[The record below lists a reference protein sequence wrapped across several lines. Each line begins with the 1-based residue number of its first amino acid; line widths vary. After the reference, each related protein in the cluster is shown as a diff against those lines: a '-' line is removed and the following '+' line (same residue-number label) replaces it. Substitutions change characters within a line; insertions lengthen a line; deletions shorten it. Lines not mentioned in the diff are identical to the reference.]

1 MSAAPP
7 ATRNIALDVLRG
19 LAVALMILVNTPGSW
34 SHVYPPLRHAAW
46 HGMTPTDLVF
56 PLFLFIVGAA
66 MAFSLPRDRPPSAS
80 TVFGLIR
87 RSLILIGLGLLLN
100 AYPFAVALEH
110 LRLPGV
116 LQRIGVCFLLAGL
129 MLLYLRGWRLWLV
142 AFGLLLGWWVVMLVP
157 AAELAWTLE
166 HNMARRWDLALLGE
180 SHLWQGAGLAF
191 DPEGLLSTVP
201 AVVSVLIGHAVA
213 AEWRMAAGSPACGR
227 RLAAAALTMILLGLL
242 WSPWM
247 PINKSLW
254 TGSFMLISS
263 GLAVLCLLLIDR
275 LLRVEQLL
283 KLATPLRAYGQNPL
297 LLYVLSWLVAA
308 SYPLLRIGE
317 LDLQGWLFLR
327 LATVMPAE
335 LASLSFALAHV
346 LMFGLLAMYLLRRRI
361 VVRI

>member
-1 MSAAPP
+1 MPAATP
-7 ATRNIALDVLRG
+7 AARNIALDALRG
-19 LAVALMILVNTPGSW
+19 LTVALMILVNTPGSW
-34 SHVYPPLRHAAW
+34 SYIYPPLRHAAW

-80 TVFGLIR
+80 IVLGLIR
-87 RSLILIGLGLLLN
+87 RSLLLIGLGLLLN
-100 AYPFAVALEH
+100 AYPFAVAPEH

-116 LQRIGVCFLLAGL
+116 LQRIGICYLLAGL

-142 AFGLLLGWWVVMLVP
+142 ALGLLLGWWVLMLVP
-157 AAELAWTLE
+157 GAELAWTLQ
-166 HNMARRWDLALLGE
+166 HNMARRWDLVLLGE

-213 AEWRMAAGSPACGR
+213 AEWRAGAGSPACVR
-227 RLAAAALTMILLGLL
+227 RLAAAALAMILLGLL

-263 GLAVLCLLLIDR
+263 GIAVWSLLLVDR
-275 LLRVEQLL
+275 LLRIEPLRT
-283 KLATPLRAYGQNPL
+283 LAAPLRAYGQNPL
-297 LLYVLSWLVAA
+297 LLYVLSWLLAA

-317 LDLQGWLFLR
+317 QDLQGWLFLR
-327 LATVMPAE
+327 LAMAMPAE
-335 LASLSFALAHV
+335 LASLCFALTHV
-346 LMFGLLAMYLLRRRI
+346 LLFGLLAMYLLRRGI